1 MESEISGGPLSKEAL
16 DMLWEAIG
24 GAWSSHAL
32 DVARELHIGWKV
44 IRALDQRPKK
54 AMEGA
59 WLEVAVGGQHIWLPK
74 QRKKER
80 S

>member
-1 MESEISGGPLSKEAL
+1 VESEILGGPLSRGDL
-16 DMLWEAIG
+16 GMLCEAIG

-32 DVARELHIGWKV
+32 DLACELHIGWKV
-44 IRALDQRPKK
+44 VRGLERRPKK